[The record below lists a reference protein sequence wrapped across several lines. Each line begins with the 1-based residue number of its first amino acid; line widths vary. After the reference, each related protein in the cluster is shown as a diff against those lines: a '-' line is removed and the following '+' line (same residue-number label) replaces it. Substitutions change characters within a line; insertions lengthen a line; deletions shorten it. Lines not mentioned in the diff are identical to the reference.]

1 MAFLLYRKRTSSVV
15 GWWETEEEVS
25 WLEQNRDNFILIE
38 QEYDPT
44 TDYSLSMTLSE
55 DGTSLYNRH
64 AGMSLDEQRAAVA
77 AETETSLIAELK
89 EKKTALLNGWITD
102 ALQELNWK
110 ITRAKDRDLIN
121 GNTEAMDAVL
131 AEKESYQTTRKRR
144 KSASTCTNYS
154 SRSRRFYL
162 QEFLIIYKYLKTETP
177 INI

>member
-131 AEKESYQTTRKRR
+131 AEKEAIRQRGRDAKARLLALTTVADLEDFICK
-144 KSASTCTNYS
+144 N
-154 SRSRRFYL
+154 F
-162 QEFLIIYKYLKTETP
+162 
-177 INI
+177 